1 MAQTKKEQSNATK
14 AKAPKTNRENTRISH
29 SASAIEHDFA
39 EHLKYTQDAD
49 VFHTSMQ
56 GRYDALAYSIR
67 DRIIHQWDISRKTHR
82 AADAKRV
89 YYLSLEFLMGRAMT
103 NNITNMGLNDE
114 VAKALKDLG
123 YNYEELAEVE
133 PDAGLGNGGLGRLA
147 ACFLDSMATLEIP
160 SFGYGI
166 RYNYGIFRQ
175 QIKDGFQLEQ
185 PDNWLRDGNPWE
197 IARPDLRYTVN
208 FGGRVEVIRENG
220 KDYFKW
226 VDTEKVIGMAYDTP
240 IIGYGGK
247 TVNTLRLWSAKA
259 LEEFSFAEFNEG
271 DYTKAVREKV
281 KAENISQVLYP
292 NDTQFMGKVLR
303 LKQQYFFV
311 ACSLADIMRR
321 LKMQTN
327 DIRQLP
333 KYAAIQLNDTH
344 PSIAIAELMR
354 ILIDQENLEW
364 DEAWSITKQCM
375 GYTNHTLLPE
385 ALEKWPVPLMQQIL
399 PRHMQIIYE
408 INARFIRYAMPF
420 FPMDNQSVAKVSI
433 IEESNPKN
441 VRMANLAIIGSHAVN
456 GVAQL
461 HTELLKNQMFPEFY
475 KIYPEKFQNK
485 TNGITPRRWL
495 LSSNPK
501 LASLISDAI
510 GDEWITNADKLSKL
524 KKFADDAAFA
534 QSFAKIKAENKLRTA
549 EFLKRDCGII
559 LNPNSIFDVQVKRI
573 HEYKRQLLNAFDIVI
588 IYLRMKNDKAFYNA
602 FPPTTFLFGG
612 KSAPGYVNAKLSI
625 KFINCVAAMVNS
637 DPSVNKKLNVFF
649 MPNYRVSMA
658 EMVIPASNLSEQI
671 STAGLEASGTGNMK
685 FMLNGALTIGTLDG
699 ANVEI
704 AQEAGDE
711 NVFIFGHTEDQIAV
725 MRGHY
730 NPYDFIDK
738 DSEIKAAVDLIRSN
752 FFNIDE
758 PDVFSQLFAD
768 IFERGDRFFIFAD
781 LRMYADCHQK
791 ALELYR
797 DDFASFNRKAI
808 INVASSGK
816 FSSDRTIRE
825 YASQIWNVGSCPVPL
840 NTDIDTSIEDARRHK
855 KTKDED

>member
-1 MAQTKKEQSNATK
+1 MATKKTVN
-14 AKAPKTNRENTRISH
+14 NENTRISH
-29 SASAIEHDFA
+29 SANAIKHDFA

-49 VFHTSMQ
+49 VFHASMQ

-67 DRIIHQWDISRKTHR
+67 DRIIHQWDISRKTHQ
-82 AADAKRV
+82 AENVKRV

-103 NNITNMGLNDE
+103 DNITNMGLTDE
-114 VAKALKDLG
+114 VAKALKELG
-123 YNYEELAEVE
+123 YTYEELAEVE

-197 IARPDLRYTVN
+197 IARPDLRFTVN
-208 FGGRVEVIRENG
+208 FGGRVEVIHENG
-220 KDYFKW
+220 RDNYKW
-226 VDTEKVIGMAYDTP
+226 VDTDKVIGMAYDTP

-259 LEEFSFAEFNEG
+259 LEEFSFAEFNGG
-271 DYTKAVREKV
+271 DYTKAVRQKV
-281 KAENISQVLYP
+281 TAENISQVLYP
-292 NDTQFMGKVLR
+292 NDTQYMGKVLR

-311 ACSLADIMRR
+311 ACSLADIIRR
-321 LKMQTN
+321 FKLQSN
-327 DIRQLP
+327 NLRELP
-333 KYAAIQLNDTH
+333 DFAAIQLNDTH

-354 ILIDQENLEW
+354 ILIDQENLDW
-364 DEAWSITKQCM
+364 DQAWEITTHCM
-375 GYTNHTLLPE
+375 GYTNHTLMPE
-385 ALEKWPVPLMQQIL
+385 ALEKWTVPMLQEIL
-399 PRHMQIIYE
+399 PRHMQIIFE
-408 INARFIRYAMPF
+408 INARFMRYAMTY
-420 FPMDNQSVAKVSI
+420 FPMDPKAAAKVSI
-433 IEESNPKN
+433 IEESSPKN

-461 HTELLKNQMFPEFY
+461 HTDLLKNQMFPEFN

-495 LSSNPK
+495 LSANPK

-510 GDEWITNADKLSKL
+510 GTDWITNADKLANL
-524 KKFADDAAFA
+524 KPFAGDASFA
-534 QSFAKIKAENKLRTA
+534 EKFAKIKAENKKKTA
-549 EFLKRDCGII
+549 EFLKKDCGII
-559 LNPNSIFDVQVKRI
+559 LNPNSVFDVQVKRI
-573 HEYKRQLLNAFDIVI
+573 HEYKRQLLNAFDIVL
-588 IYLRMKNDKAFYNA
+588 IYQRLKNDKAFYDA

-625 KFINCVAAMVNS
+625 KFINNMAAMINA
-637 DPSVNKKLNVFF
+637 DKSVNKKLQVFF

-658 EMVIPASNLSEQI
+658 EVVIPATNLSEQI

-711 NVFIFGHTEDQIAV
+711 NVFIFGHTEDQISALK
-725 MRGHY
+725 GHY
-730 NPYDFIDK
+730 NPYDFINAD
-738 DSEIKAAVDLIRSN
+738 EEIRSAVELIKSGY
-752 FFNIDE
+752 FNIDE
-758 PDVFSQLFAD
+758 PDVFRQLFGD
-768 IFERGDRFFIFAD
+768 IFDRGDRFFIFAD
-781 LRMYADCHQK
+781 LRMYADRHQE
-791 ALELYR
+791 ALNLYR
-797 DDFASFNRKAI
+797 DDFATFNRKAI

-840 NTDIDTSIEDARRHK
+840 NVEVDTSIQDAMRRK
-855 KTKDED
+855 